1 MMRERFYYFLFL
13 RYVDDVRLILPALLK
28 GCYWNWE
35 NFYFSTEQEEADVKA
50 GMNTELP
57 FNQPKQC
64 ALWSVSCSLKVKMDY
79 VCRWE
84 ITNFRYCIMG

>member
-50 GMNTELP
+50 GMNTDEHRTTI
-57 FNQPKQC
+57 QSTKAMC
-64 ALWSVSCSLKVKMDY
+64 SMVSFLQFKGEDGLCLQ
-79 VCRWE
+79 
-84 ITNFRYCIMG
+84 MGNYQL